1 MDIRDLRNKIEN
13 MGRTAQG
20 KLSAAEFN
28 TLIDAV
34 IGMLTLGGHE
44 NVSTVADGTPAED
57 IVFFKAAGSSMWTI
71 KSVSDFIDTSV
82 VQNSQN
88 AVSGG
93 AVYVRLAQIEAAI
106 AEIGSSASMQEINR
120 RITALELSV
129 VNQEQIISSK
139 FGHAEYRDGTIYF
152 YDEQGGVVLTT
163 LSLSGNIY
171 TIDIGYTG
179 SSVFSVLTGDTHKYL
194 TIEPT
199 TTLQTSIGGQST
211 PVTEAYDYVVAINTG
226 SGYVNRISGNNITS
240 ATSFDIRPW
249 IVVGTNM
256 IRISVTGRTS
266 NTTKTLT
273 LTCTLTSLSLS
284 CLHNWRTPWNE
295 GEAYTVQSIYFAGA
309 IQKTLHVGVDGTEIP
324 ELAETFSP
332 SENASTI
339 AKSITIPASDFPVGA
354 NDPSGSHTVE
364 IWMTGQGVE
373 TSHISFNI
381 LCVKA
386 GETLPLI
393 CVNNASDTAVNF
405 SGNNLFEYYVL
416 GADQVDVDVLVTAG
430 GQSYAL
436 PRQTNTNLVDG
447 ELNTF
452 ATQLEVNTEETE
464 GTVTVTIYP
473 LAGGD
478 VNTDGIVIL
487 SMALDNSK
495 AFLATS
501 NPAFYFTAGTRSN
514 GENDRDCI
522 KNVAVNPVESYQ
534 GVFTDMSWNT
544 DGWTTDPEGFKALVL
559 PAGTTAS
566 FPTLQPFSFADNT
579 NGLTIEFM
587 FRASVIADL
596 TTPIIA
602 FTDTATGTNGEP
614 VTVGVVVYPTK
625 IRVLGSREQENLE
638 QEVGLCENTVTHITI
653 TLQKAYAG
661 SSKNLV
667 TLYVNGYP
675 NVSFDYNVNS
685 TFGNG
690 SLVMGQ
696 QSTDIY
702 LYMMRLY
709 SRALEG
715 TSVIANFLNAIFNG
729 VVNREDVREK
739 NNIIT
744 DTIQYALCKDKYNCF
759 IVEPDDET
767 KEIPS
772 FYNDDKVTSTIY
784 FEYAQHHD
792 WDVKITKVPIDG
804 QGTTSKKYFRWNL
817 RGKLASGCE
826 WFYTNGQGT
835 QRGQYSNTATFVG
848 KKGYMDGG
856 AGGGVHLKIE
866 RFTAKKNIASQQQG
880 HKIGATGMYDDL
892 YAQIGLKSELPNSN
906 YRVAVWQY
914 PFLGFRKRGDS
925 YEFIGLYTA
934 GPDKGCKVTF
944 GYDADQ
950 YPMAM
955 CIEGPNH
962 APRGTRFL
970 HPWVNVTYEATQ
982 ETLCFGGQEGW
993 DDDFSAGYD
1002 SDDTSAAANILAMYV
1017 SEWKPAYDLVY
1028 HCSPYIAKLTEA
1040 TLNGTAMGNTD
1051 AAALTAINAN
1061 LGAFLAGTTR
1071 GEKNSLMSF
1080 YDSNYDIYYLQNVNG
1095 EPTSF
1100 VKLIREDG
1108 DTQDGLWNIKTYL
1121 GLTGSPTTDEI
1132 IAARAAKFK
1141 AEMGNYFSLDSTL
1154 YHKNFCMLIG
1164 AKDNDAKNS
1173 YPFKHLALS
1182 DGGRWMWKQDDL
1194 DSIFDTDNN
1203 GMATVEYGVEHGDT
1217 TNGVEIFQGCDSAF
1231 WTLIWRNYQPELR
1244 TMFVRMASG
1253 LEAIAR
1259 AKGLVKSTDNYLH
1272 DYVMRAIS
1280 YYFFDNTALY
1290 FPQIA
1295 YQEDRTFGYLTPWV
1309 IAGQTSPT
1317 GTPYAETYNG
1327 VRPLTQALGDR
1338 YQDERLWVE
1347 RRIAYLFSK
1356 YRLGAFT
1363 GNNSGWGEM
1372 AFTLDTTFDFSIIP
1386 AIDLYPVGSL
1396 GGGTDIQAA
1405 RTKAGQTATLRL
1417 PSDHT
1422 TGNYIKGVD
1431 WLASL
1436 GDLSGMALVVR
1447 TGTSTNIPFSVTAQ
1461 RMEVL
1466 KVGDGTANILFN
1478 ATSLSVVGPAFKV
1491 IDARRVTT
1499 LNTQVDLRNCP
1510 RLRQALFGGSSAPGL
1525 LLPIGSRVDTVSFPE
1540 NLQDLF
1546 LHSLNQLTHA
1556 NITLSANALASIMS
1570 LYFYKCEQLNPFVIL
1585 EQIMG
1590 TVGNSLTYVNMTWDD
1605 DIEVTTP
1612 QWNALLE
1619 LAEDVNDT
1627 PKYKNV
1633 TYGTELVY
1641 DNENRAALS
1650 GAITVGMVYEDD
1662 YQKIVAAFPN
1672 LTVTAAGYYLK
1683 FEDQRVWEICAYCW
1697 GDTYNLQEV
1706 DGVGG
1711 VLGNGIIEG
1720 NDDTLVYCD
1729 HMFAASYAIGAHGS
1743 VPATAARTVQYR
1755 VEIVVEGGRALDGEN
1770 APWDIAT
1777 ASAVGNAIFYP
1788 VQYGTTM
1795 NATALGTITAE
1806 NWADPTFWASQT
1818 ILTDGGAV
1826 GANAHKYTAL
1836 ITTTN
1841 ACQYLRLGIRAVAGT
1856 NISWKFVS
1864 VGVTKLPQGITQAQ
1878 CAAVSS
1884 LGTSFKS
1891 NTLIVNADEL
1901 VHFTSVTSFADLS
1914 FLQCTRLRK
1923 ITFHSGVR
1931 TLGNQ
1936 LLRESTTNAI
1946 RILCY
1951 PSTPPTIRNNNFYV
1965 TPASVYVPDDTVDT
1979 YKAADGW
1986 SRYASKIKPLSEY
1999 TG

>member
-1 MDIRDLRNKIEN
+1 MATTIDINDYHDRIEN
-13 MGRTAQG
+13 EGITPQG
-20 KLSAAEFN
+20 KLPAAVWNALVEEVLNNKANISA
-28 TLIDAV
+28 
-34 IGMLTLGGHE
+34 
-44 NVSTVADGTPAED
+44 
-57 IVFFKAAGSSMWTI
+57 
-71 KSVSDFIDTSV
+71 
-82 VQNSQN
+82 VQNKVKAIESML
-88 AVSGG
+88 SGKYG
-93 AVYVRLAQIEAAI
+93 Y
-106 AEIGSSASMQEINR
+106 S
-120 RITALELSV
+120 
-129 VNQEQIISSK
+129 
-139 FGHAEYRDGTIYF
+139 EYRDGTIYY
-152 YDEQGGVVLTT
+152 YDEQGGTVIDT

-226 SGYVNRISGNNITS
+226 SGYVNRISGNDITS

-266 NTTKTLT
+266 HVTKTLT

-284 CLHNWRTPWNE
+284 CQHNWRTPWNE
-295 GEAYTVQSIYFAGA
+295 GEAYVIGGIYFAGA
-309 IQKTLHVGVDGTEIP
+309 IQKTLHVALDGSELTS
-324 ELAETFSP
+324 LAETFSP

-339 AKSITIPASDFPVGA
+339 AKSITIPANYFPLE
-354 NDPSGSHTVE
+354 SGDASGQHTLE
-364 IWMTGQGVE
+364 IWMTGTGVS
-373 TSHISFNI
+373 TSHIAFNI
-381 LCVKA
+381 LAVA
-386 GETLPLI
+386 TGETLPLI
-393 CVNNASDTAVNF
+393 CVNNVATTAINF
-405 SGNNLFEYYVL
+405 AGNNLFDYYTL
-416 GADQVDVDVLVTAG
+416 NADQVDVDVVVTAG
-430 GQSYAL
+430 GQTYTL
-436 PRQTNTNLVDG
+436 PRQTNTNVEDG
-447 ELNTF
+447 ALNTF
-452 ATQLEVNTEETE
+452 STQLEVNTEETT
-464 GTVTVTIYP
+464 GTVSVTVYP
-473 LAGGD
+473 SAGGT
-478 VNTDGIVIL
+478 VNPDGIL
-487 SMALDNSK
+487 MMTMGLDNSL
-495 AFLATS
+495 AFLAAS
-501 NPAFYFTAGTRSN
+501 NPVFYFTAGTRSN
-514 GENDRDCI
+514 GESDREDI
-522 KNVAVNPVESYQ
+522 KNVAVDPAESYE
-534 GVFTDMSWNT
+534 GLFTNMTWST
-544 DGWTTDPEGFKALVL
+544 DGWATDSEGYKALVI
-559 PAGTTAS
+559 PAGCTAQ
-566 FPTLQPFSFADNT
+566 FPTLVPFSFADST

-587 FRASVIADL
+587 YRASVIADL
-596 TTPIIA
+596 DTPILR
-602 FTDTATGTNGEP
+602 FTDIATGTSGTD
-614 VTVGVVVYPTK
+614 VTVGVIVYPTK

-638 QEVGLCENTVTHITI
+638 QEVGLCEDTITHITL

-661 SSKNLV
+661 TSKNLV

-675 NVSFDYNVNS
+675 NVSFEYNVNS

-690 SLVMGQ
+690 ALTIGQ
-696 QSTDIY
+696 DSTDTY
-702 LYMMRLY
+702 LYMMRY
-709 SRALEG
+709 YDRALEG
-715 TSVIANFLNAIFNG
+715 TSVLANFLNAVFSG
-729 VVNREDVREK
+729 VTNREAVRDK

-759 IVEPDDET
+759 IVEPEDET
-767 KEIPS
+767 QEIPS
-772 FYNDDKVTSTIY
+772 FYNDNKVMSTIR

-792 WDVKITKVPIDG
+792 WDVKITHVPVDG

-817 RGKLASGCE
+817 RGKLASNCE
-826 WFYTNGQGT
+826 WYYTNGSGEN
-835 QRGQYSNTATFVG
+835 RGIYNANPTFTG

-866 RFTAKKNIASQQQG
+866 RFTAKKNIASQPQG
-880 HKIGATGMYDDL
+880 HKFGATAMYDDL

-1100 VKLIREDG
+1100 VKLTREDG

-1217 TNGVEIFQGCDSAF
+1217 TSGVEIFQGCDSAF

-1244 TMFVRMASG
+1244 TMFVRMARG

-1309 IAGQTSPT
+1309 VAGTISPS
-1317 GTPYAETYNG
+1317 GTTYPETYNG

-1338 YQDERLWVE
+1338 YQDEKLWVE

-1447 TGTSTNIPFSVTAQ
+1447 TGTSTNIPFSVSAK
-1461 RMEVL
+1461 RMEIL
-1466 KVGDGTANILFN
+1466 KVGDATRTVLFN
-1478 ATSLSVVGPAFKV
+1478 ATSLSVTGPAFKV

-1525 LLPIGSRVDTVSFPE
+1525 LLPVGSRVHEVSFPD

-1683 FEDQRVWEICAYCW
+1683 FEDQRVCEICAYRW
-1697 GDTYNLQEV
+1697 GDTYNIQEV
-1706 DGVGG
+1706 NGAGG
-1711 VLGNGIIEG
+1711 VLGSGELEG
-1720 NDDTLVYCD
+1720 NNDTLVYSD
-1729 HMFAASYAIGAHGS
+1729 YMFAATYAIGAHGT

-1795 NATALGTITAE
+1795 SATALGTITEE

-1826 GANAHKYTAL
+1826 GANARKYTAL

-1856 NISWKFVS
+1856 SISWKFVS

-1884 LGTSFKS
+1884 LGTAFEYNKIIMAFAELKLFIKIKSFNAYHFDQCFNLSKVRLAEETINVGS
-1891 NTLIVNADEL
+1891 SFNQCNSIGTWNFYPDSLTTFNTCYNIYIDTMIVPPN
-1901 VHFTSVTSFADLS
+1901 VTSVAN
-1914 FLQCTRLRK
+1914 RAW
-1923 ITFHSGVR
+1923 SGSISKRVAMR
-1931 TLGNQ
+1931 WIVFEGD
-1936 LLRESTTNAI
+1936 
-1946 RILCY
+1946 
-1951 PSTPPTIRNNNFYV
+1951 TPPTFGGNPFYMDYYNV
-1965 TPASVYVPDDTVDT
+1965 KVFVPNDSVDA
-1979 YKAADGW
+1979 YKAVSQLSSVK
-1986 SRYASKIKPLSEY
+1986 SRIYPISDFETYFPGESY
-1999 TG
+1999 VRVP